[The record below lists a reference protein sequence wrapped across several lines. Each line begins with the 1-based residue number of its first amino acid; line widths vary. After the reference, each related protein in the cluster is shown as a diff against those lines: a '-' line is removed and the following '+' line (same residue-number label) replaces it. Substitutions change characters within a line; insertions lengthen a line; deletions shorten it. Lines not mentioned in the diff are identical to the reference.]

1 MNARRQ
7 LDEMISGYRA
17 TQIIRTAVL
26 LCIPEALAN
35 GPLTS
40 VAVAER
46 LGLDQ
51 HALVHRLMRCL
62 AAFGVL
68 VEQSDARFANSE
80 MGALLLPGAPGR
92 LRDAA
97 VGRTVDEWRE
107 AWGALHTGIV
117 NGRVPFEIAHGRSF
131 WTTNADPASAERFN
145 AFMTAKTSDF
155 VHDLLEHHN
164 ISWAQHIV
172 DVGGGSGAL
181 IAGLLQAATT
191 ARGTVFDTESG
202 LADAEQLLREYG
214 VRDRCTLAAGSFFE
228 HVPAGGDVY
237 ILRQILHD
245 WPDDRAAEI
254 LAACRRSMRVGE
266 QLLVID
272 QILPDIPTNDP
283 AQRYAFEMDLH
294 MFVLFGARERTES
307 ELTAMITHA
316 GFAVSRIVPTQPER
330 TLVAMAV

>member
-1 MNARRQ
+1 
-7 LDEMISGYRA
+7 MISGYRA

-26 LCIPEALAN
+26 LRIPEELAN

-40 VAVAER
+40 VDVAER

-68 VEQSDARFANSE
+68 VEQPDGRFANSE
-80 MGALLLPGAPGR
+80 MGALLLPGAPGG

-97 VGRTVDEWRE
+97 RGRTVDAWRE

-117 NGRVPFEIAHGRSF
+117 NGRVPFEIAHGRTF
-131 WTTNADPASAERFN
+131 WATNADPASAALFN

-155 VHDLLEHHN
+155 VHDLLERHDL
-164 ISWAQHIV
+164 SSAQHIV

-181 IAGLLQAATT
+181 IAGLLQAAPA

-202 LADAEQLLREYG
+202 LADADQLLREYG
-214 VRDRCTLAAGSFFE
+214 VRDRCTLAAGSFFD

-272 QILPDIPTNDP
+272 QILPDISTNDP
-283 AQRYAFEMDLH
+283 AQRHAFEMDLH
-294 MFVLFGARERTES
+294 MFVLFGARERAEA

-316 GFAVSRIVPTQPER
+316 GFAMSHIVPTQPER

>member
-1 MNARRQ
+1 
-7 LDEMISGYRA
+7 MISGYRA
-17 TQIIRTAVL
+17 TQIIRTAVQ

-40 VAVAER
+40 VDVAER

-68 VEQSDARFANSE
+68 VEKSDGRFANSE
-80 MGALLLPGAPGR
+80 MGALLLPGAPGG

-97 VGRTVDEWRE
+97 VGRTVDDWRE
-107 AWGALHTGIV
+107 AWGALYTGIM
-117 NGRVPFEIAHGRSF
+117 NGRVPFEIAHGRTF
-131 WTTNADPASAERFN
+131 WAANGDPASAARFN
-145 AFMTAKTSDF
+145 AFMTAKTREF

-164 ISWAQHIV
+164 LSGAQHIV

-181 IAGLLQAATT
+181 IAGLLQAAPA

-202 LADAEQLLREYG
+202 LADTEQLLREYG
-214 VRDRCTLAAGSFFE
+214 VRDRCTLAVGSFFDR
-228 HVPAGGDVY
+228 VPAGGDVY

-272 QILPDIPTNDP
+272 QILPDMLTDDP

-294 MFVLFGARERTES
+294 MFVLFGARERAES

-316 GFAVSRIVPTQPER
+316 GFAVSHIVPTQPER